1 MPGSNLEGKV
11 AFVTGASTGLGW
23 QIALTLARAGARVA
37 ITARRSERL
46 EALAGEIEGFDGRA
60 LPVTMDARDPDSI
73 RAAVGVAETELGP
86 IDVLVN
92 NAGIAIQKLAQDFTD
107 ADYRDQMG
115 TNLDGYWF
123 CAQAVGKRM
132 IQRGQG
138 GKIINI
144 ASLLALR
151 PIPQLVL
158 YAMSKAAV
166 TQMTRALAL
175 EWARHDIQVNAIC
188 PGYIETEM
196 NRPHW
201 RTEAG
206 RNFMRKFPRRR
217 VGMPEVLDGTI
228 LLLAS
233 AASDFITGA
242 IIPVDDGQSLM

>member
-1 MPGSNLEGKV
+1 
-11 AFVTGASTGLGW
+11 
-23 QIALTLARAGARVA
+23 LTLARAGARVA
-37 ITARRSERL
+37 VTARRSERL
-46 EALAGEIEGFDGRA
+46 EALAKEIEGFDGRA
-60 LPVTMDARDPDSI
+60 LPIVMDARDPDSV
-73 RAAVGVAETELGP
+73 RAAVAVAETELGP

-92 NAGIAIQKLAQDFTD
+92 NAGIAIQKPAEDFSD
-107 ADYRDQMG
+107 EDYREQMG

-123 CAQAVGKRM
+123 CAQAVGRRM
-132 IQRGQG
+132 IARGQG
-138 GKIINI
+138 GKIVNI

-151 PIPQLVL
+151 PIMQLAL

-196 NRPHW
+196 NSAHW

-206 RNFMRKFPRRR
+206 QNFMRKFPRRR
-217 VGMPEVLDGTI
+217 VGTPDVLDGII

-233 AASDFITGA
+233 PASDFITGA
-242 IIPVDDGQSLM
+242 VIPVDDGQSLM

>member
-1 MPGSNLEGKV
+1 MLGSGLDDKV
-11 AFVTGASTGLGW
+11 AMVTGASTGLGW
-23 QIALTLARAGARVA
+23 RIALTLARAGARVA
-37 ITARRSERL
+37 IAARRSERL
-46 EALAGEIEGFDGRA
+46 EALASEIEGFDGRA
-60 LPVTMDARDPDSI
+60 LPIVMDARDPDSI
-73 RAAVGVAETELGP
+73 RAAVAVAETELGP
-86 IDVLVN
+86 VDVLVN
-92 NAGIAIQKLAQDFTD
+92 NAGIAITKPAHEFTD
-107 ADYRDQMG
+107 ADYRNQMG

-132 IQRGQG
+132 IQRAKG

-151 PIPQLVL
+151 PIMQLAL
-158 YAMSKAAV
+158 YGMSKAAV

-175 EWARHDIQVNAIC
+175 EWARYDIQVNAIC

-196 NRPHW
+196 NAAHW

-206 RNFMRKFPRRR
+206 QNFMRKFPRRR
-217 VGMPEVLDGTI
+217 VGTPDVLDGTI

-233 AASDFITGA
+233 SASDFMTGA